1 METGTETTIGTSMET
16 NIETNIDSITD
27 IRQIGMN
34 QNASQMNF
42 TRYTKY
48 TEMVNHFFPFGI
60 GCLLYGILFTI
71 SLYKGF
77 HGITMPILAVV
88 TGIGII
94 GAVKKLGITI
104 KKQSIFYILGIVL
117 LGISS
122 CLTGDGSLIF
132 FNVCGIILLIFSWLL
147 SAFCDTSKWG
157 FPKYLK
163 ELINAVFVP
172 IGYLNGFF
180 KSLFHYF
187 SDKEEEEKSSKT
199 KYVWLGILLGIPF
212 VMVVTALLVSADAVF
227 GNMFKNVFEN
237 IRLPENPVWLFFL
250 LVCGIFGSF
259 AVLGY
264 FADEKIKE
272 ETKEERNW
280 EPLLAITFLSLST
293 VIYLVFSVVQIL
305 YLFIGGFQ
313 LPDGYTY
320 ATYAHE
326 GFYQLLAVCMI
337 NLIVLFV
344 CIGKFREN
352 LILEII
358 LTIFSAC
365 TYIMLSS
372 SVFRMILYI
381 QVYQMTY
388 LRLMTLWGLLVIG
401 IVLFGCVITIWKNSF
416 CLFQYA
422 MIVVTVLYISL
433 SLARPGYLI
442 AKYNLADKKAD
453 VDIHYLL
460 NLGTDAIPTYLE
472 SAQFE
477 KIYSE
482 NKEEYDAY
490 LKANG
495 EIYNDH
501 KIDQDGS
508 YIKRPWIYG
517 KMREHQETYT
527 EMGILDFN
535 FSYHKAGKKIQ
546 EKMGLIL

>member
-1 METGTETTIGTSMET
+1 METSTETNIGTGMET
-16 NIETNIDSITD
+16 NIENKHMEI
-27 IRQIGMN
+27 N
-34 QNASQMNF
+34 QTAIQMYYERN
-42 TRYTKY
+42 TKY

-77 HGITMPILAVV
+77 HGITMPILAIV
-88 TGIGII
+88 TGVGII

-122 CLTGDGSLIF
+122 CLTGDGYLIF

-180 KSLFHYF
+180 KSLFNYF

-227 GNMFKNVFEN
+227 GNMFKNVFEK
-237 IRLPENPVWLFFL
+237 IRLPENPIWLFFL
-250 LVCGIFGSF
+250 LVCGIIGSF
-259 AVLGY
+259 AILGY

-272 ETKEERNW
+272 ETKEGRNW

-326 GFYQLLAVCMI
+326 GFYQLLAVCLI

-344 CIGKFREN
+344 CIGKFRDN
-352 LILEII
+352 LILKII

-388 LRLMTLWGLLVIG
+388 LRLMSLWGLLVIG
-401 IVLFGCVITIWKNSF
+401 IVMLGCVITIWKNSF
-416 CLFQYA
+416 RLFQYA
-422 MIVVTVLYISL
+422 MIVVAVLYISL

-508 YIKRPWIYG
+508 YIKRPWVYE
-517 KMREHQETYT
+517 KMRKYQEINT

-535 FSYHKAGKKIQ
+535 FSYYKAGKKIQ

>member
-16 NIETNIDSITD
+16 NIDGITD
-27 IRQIGMN
+27 IRQIEMN
-34 QNASQMNF
+34 QNPLQMNF
-42 TRYTKY
+42 TRNTKY
-48 TEMVNHFFPFGI
+48 TEMINHFFPFGI
-60 GCLLYGILFTI
+60 GCLLYGLLFTI

-77 HGITMPILAVV
+77 HGITMPILAVL
-88 TGIGII
+88 TCIGII
-94 GAVKKLGITI
+94 GVVKKLGITI
-104 KKQSIFYILGIVL
+104 KKQSFFYILGIVL

-122 CLTGDGSLIF
+122 CLTGDGYLIF

-163 ELINAVFVP
+163 ELINAIFVP
-172 IGYLNGFF
+172 IGYLNGFM
-180 KSLFHYF
+180 KSLIYYF
-187 SDKEEEEKSSKT
+187 SGKEGTEKSSKT

-212 VMVVTALLVSADAVF
+212 VIVVTTLLVSADAVF
-227 GNMFKNVFEN
+227 GNIFKNIFEN

-259 AVLGY
+259 AVIGY
-264 FADEKIKE
+264 FADEKIRE
-272 ETKEERNW
+272 ETKGERNW

-326 GFYQLLAVCMI
+326 GFYQLLAVCLI

-344 CIGKFREN
+344 CIGKFRDN
-352 LILEII
+352 MILKII
-358 LTIFSAC
+358 LTIFSVC

-401 IVLFGCVITIWKNSF
+401 IVLLGCVITIWKNSF
-416 CLFQYA
+416 RLFQYA
-422 MIVVTVLYISL
+422 MIVVAILYISL
-433 SLARPGYLI
+433 SFARPGFLI
-442 AKYNLADKKAD
+442 AKYNLADNKAD

-477 KIYSE
+477 KEYLE
-482 NKEEYDAY
+482 AKEEYDAY

-508 YIKRPWIYG
+508 YIKRPWVYE
-517 KMREHQETYT
+517 KMRKYQEKNT

-535 FSYHKAGKKIQ
+535 FSYYKAGKKIH

>member
-1 METGTETTIGTSMET
+1 METSTETNIGTGMET
-16 NIETNIDSITD
+16 NTENKHMEI
-27 IRQIGMN
+27 N
-34 QNASQMNF
+34 QTAIQMYYERN
-42 TRYTKY
+42 TKY

-88 TGIGII
+88 TGVGII

-122 CLTGDGSLIF
+122 CLTGDGYLIF

-180 KSLFHYF
+180 KSLFNYF

-227 GNMFKNVFEN
+227 GNMFKNVFEK
-237 IRLPENPVWLFFL
+237 IRLPENPIWLFFL
-250 LVCGIFGSF
+250 LVCGIIGSF
-259 AVLGY
+259 AILGY

-272 ETKEERNW
+272 ETKEGRNW

-326 GFYQLLAVCMI
+326 GFYQLLAVCLI

-344 CIGKFREN
+344 CIGKFRDN
-352 LILEII
+352 LILKII

-401 IVLFGCVITIWKNSF
+401 IVLLGCVITIWKNSF

-477 KIYSE
+477 KNYLE

-508 YIKRPWIYG
+508 YIKRPWVYE
-517 KMREHQETYT
+517 KMRKYQEINT

-535 FSYHKAGKKIQ
+535 FSYYKAGKIIQ

>member
-1 METGTETTIGTSMET
+1 METSTETNIGTGMET
-16 NIETNIDSITD
+16 NTENKHMEI
-27 IRQIGMN
+27 N
-34 QNASQMNF
+34 QTAIQMYYERN
-42 TRYTKY
+42 TKY

-88 TGIGII
+88 TGVGII
-94 GAVKKLGITI
+94 GAVRKLGITI

-122 CLTGDGSLIF
+122 CLTGDGYLIF

-180 KSLFHYF
+180 KSLFNYF

-227 GNMFKNVFEN
+227 GNMFKNVFEK
-237 IRLPENPVWLFFL
+237 IRLPENPIWLFFL
-250 LVCGIFGSF
+250 LVCGIIGSF
-259 AVLGY
+259 AILGY

-272 ETKEERNW
+272 ETKEGRNW

-326 GFYQLLAVCMI
+326 GFYQLLAVCLI

-344 CIGKFREN
+344 CIGKFRDN
-352 LILEII
+352 LILKII

-401 IVLFGCVITIWKNSF
+401 IVLLGCVITIWKNSF

-477 KIYSE
+477 KNYLE

-508 YIKRPWIYG
+508 YIKRPWVYE
-517 KMREHQETYT
+517 KMRKYQEINT

-535 FSYHKAGKKIQ
+535 FSNYRAGKKIQ
-546 EKMGLIL
+546 EKIGLIL

>member
-1 METGTETTIGTSMET
+1 METSTETNIGTGMET
-16 NIETNIDSITD
+16 NIENKHMEI
-27 IRQIGMN
+27 N
-34 QNASQMNF
+34 QTAIQMYYERN
-42 TRYTKY
+42 TKY

-77 HGITMPILAVV
+77 HGITMPILAIV
-88 TGIGII
+88 TGVGII

-122 CLTGDGSLIF
+122 CLTGDGYLIF

-180 KSLFHYF
+180 KSLFNYF

-227 GNMFKNVFEN
+227 GNMFKNVFEK
-237 IRLPENPVWLFFL
+237 IRLPENPIWLFFL
-250 LVCGIFGSF
+250 LVCGIIGSF
-259 AVLGY
+259 AILGY

-272 ETKEERNW
+272 ETKEGRNW

-326 GFYQLLAVCMI
+326 GFYQLLAVCLI

-344 CIGKFREN
+344 CIGKFRDN
-352 LILEII
+352 LILKII

-401 IVLFGCVITIWKNSF
+401 IVLLGCVITIWKNSF

-477 KIYSE
+477 KNYLE

-508 YIKRPWIYG
+508 YIKRPWVYE
-517 KMREHQETYT
+517 KMRKYQEINT

-535 FSYHKAGKKIQ
+535 FSYYKAGKIIQ

>member
-1 METGTETTIGTSMET
+1 METSTETNIGTGMET
-16 NIETNIDSITD
+16 NIENKHMEI
-27 IRQIGMN
+27 N
-34 QNASQMNF
+34 QTAIQMYYERN
-42 TRYTKY
+42 TKY

-88 TGIGII
+88 TGVGII

-122 CLTGDGSLIF
+122 CLTGDGYLIF

-163 ELINAVFVP
+163 ELINAVFIP

-180 KSLFHYF
+180 KSLFNYF

-227 GNMFKNVFEN
+227 GNMFKNVFEK
-237 IRLPENPVWLFFL
+237 IRLPENPIWLFFL
-250 LVCGIFGSF
+250 LVCGIIGSF

-326 GFYQLLAVCMI
+326 GFYQLLAVCLI

-344 CIGKFREN
+344 CIGKFRDN
-352 LILEII
+352 LILKII
-358 LTIFSAC
+358 LTVFSAC

-401 IVLFGCVITIWKNSF
+401 IVLLGCVITIWKNSF

-477 KIYSE
+477 KNYLE

-508 YIKRPWIYG
+508 YIKRPWVYE
-517 KMREHQETYT
+517 KMRKYQEINT

-535 FSYHKAGKKIQ
+535 FSYYKAGKKIQ

>member
-1 METGTETTIGTSMET
+1 METSTETNIGTGMET
-16 NIETNIDSITD
+16 NIENKHMEI
-27 IRQIGMN
+27 N
-34 QNASQMNF
+34 QTAIQMYYERN
-42 TRYTKY
+42 TKY

-77 HGITMPILAVV
+77 HGITMPILAIV
-88 TGIGII
+88 TGVGII

-122 CLTGDGSLIF
+122 CLTGDGYLIF

-180 KSLFHYF
+180 KSLFNYF

-227 GNMFKNVFEN
+227 GNMFKNVFEK
-237 IRLPENPVWLFFL
+237 IRLPENPIWLFFL
-250 LVCGIFGSF
+250 LVCGIIGSF
-259 AVLGY
+259 AILGY

-272 ETKEERNW
+272 ETKEGRNW

-326 GFYQLLAVCMI
+326 GFYQLLAVCLI

-344 CIGKFREN
+344 CIGKFRDN
-352 LILEII
+352 LILKII

-401 IVLFGCVITIWKNSF
+401 IVMLGCVITIWKNSF
-416 CLFQYA
+416 RLFQYA
-422 MIVVTVLYISL
+422 MIVVAVLYISL

-508 YIKRPWIYG
+508 YIKRPWVYE
-517 KMREHQETYT
+517 KMRKYQEINT

-535 FSYHKAGKKIQ
+535 FSYYKAGKKIQ

>member
-1 METGTETTIGTSMET
+1 METSTETNIGTGMET
-16 NIETNIDSITD
+16 NTENKHMEI
-27 IRQIGMN
+27 N
-34 QNASQMNF
+34 QTAIQMYYERN
-42 TRYTKY
+42 TKY

-88 TGIGII
+88 TGVGII

-122 CLTGDGSLIF
+122 CLTGDGYLIF

-180 KSLFHYF
+180 KSLFNYF
-187 SDKEEEEKSSKT
+187 SDKEEEKSSKT

-227 GNMFKNVFEN
+227 GNMFKNVFEK
-237 IRLPENPVWLFFL
+237 IRLPENPIWLFFL
-250 LVCGIFGSF
+250 LVCGIIGSF

-272 ETKEERNW
+272 ETKEGRNW

-326 GFYQLLAVCMI
+326 GFYQLLAVCLI

-344 CIGKFREN
+344 CIGKFRDN
-352 LILEII
+352 LILKII
-358 LTIFSAC
+358 LTVFSAC

-401 IVLFGCVITIWKNSF
+401 IVLLGCVITIWKNSF

-490 LKANG
+490 LKTNG

-508 YIKRPWIYG
+508 YIKRPWVYE
-517 KMREHQETYT
+517 KMRKYQEINT

-535 FSYHKAGKKIQ
+535 FSYYKAGKKIQ

>member
-1 METGTETTIGTSMET
+1 M
-16 NIETNIDSITD
+16 
-27 IRQIGMN
+27 
-34 QNASQMNF
+34 
-42 TRYTKY
+42 
-48 TEMVNHFFPFGI
+48 
-60 GCLLYGILFTI
+60 
-71 SLYKGF
+71 
-77 HGITMPILAVV
+77 
-88 TGIGII
+88 
-94 GAVKKLGITI
+94 
-104 KKQSIFYILGIVL
+104 
-117 LGISS
+117 
-122 CLTGDGSLIF
+122 
-132 FNVCGIILLIFSWLL
+132 
-147 SAFCDTSKWG
+147 
-157 FPKYLK
+157 
-163 ELINAVFVP
+163 
-172 IGYLNGFF
+172 
-180 KSLFHYF
+180 
-187 SDKEEEEKSSKT
+187 
-199 KYVWLGILLGIPF
+199 
-212 VMVVTALLVSADAVF
+212 
-227 GNMFKNVFEN
+227 
-237 IRLPENPVWLFFL
+237 
-250 LVCGIFGSF
+250 
-259 AVLGY
+259 
-264 FADEKIKE
+264 
-272 ETKEERNW
+272 
-280 EPLLAITFLSLST
+280 AITFLSLST

-326 GFYQLLAVCMI
+326 GFYQLLAVCLI

-344 CIGKFREN
+344 CIGKFRDN
-352 LILEII
+352 LILKII

-401 IVLFGCVITIWKNSF
+401 IVLLGCVITIWKNSF

-477 KIYSE
+477 KNYLE

-508 YIKRPWIYG
+508 YIKRPWVYE
-517 KMREHQETYT
+517 KMRKYQEINT

-535 FSYHKAGKKIQ
+535 FSYYKAGKKIQ

>member
-1 METGTETTIGTSMET
+1 METSTETNIGMGMET
-16 NIETNIDSITD
+16 NTENKHMEI
-27 IRQIGMN
+27 N
-34 QNASQMNF
+34 QTAIQMYYERN
-42 TRYTKY
+42 TKY

-88 TGIGII
+88 TGVGII

-122 CLTGDGSLIF
+122 CLTGDGYLIF

-180 KSLFHYF
+180 KSLFNYF

-227 GNMFKNVFEN
+227 GNMFKNVFEK
-237 IRLPENPVWLFFL
+237 IRLPENPIWLFFL
-250 LVCGIFGSF
+250 LVCGIIGSF

-272 ETKEERNW
+272 ETKEGRNW

-326 GFYQLLAVCMI
+326 GFYQLLAVCLI

-344 CIGKFREN
+344 CIGKFRDN
-352 LILEII
+352 LILKII

-401 IVLFGCVITIWKNSF
+401 IVLLGCVITIWKNSF

-490 LKANG
+490 LKTNG

-508 YIKRPWIYG
+508 YIKRPWVYE
-517 KMREHQETYT
+517 KMRKYQEINT

-535 FSYHKAGKKIQ
+535 FSYYKAGKKIQ

>member
-1 METGTETTIGTSMET
+1 METSTET
-16 NIETNIDSITD
+16 N
-27 IRQIGMN
+27 
-34 QNASQMNF
+34 
-42 TRYTKY
+42 TKY

-88 TGIGII
+88 TGVGII

-122 CLTGDGSLIF
+122 CLTGDGYLIF

-180 KSLFHYF
+180 KSLFNYF
-187 SDKEEEEKSSKT
+187 SDKEEEKSSKT

-227 GNMFKNVFEN
+227 GNMFKNVFEK
-237 IRLPENPVWLFFL
+237 IRLPENPIWLFFL
-250 LVCGIFGSF
+250 LVFGIIGSF

-272 ETKEERNW
+272 ETKEGRNW

-326 GFYQLLAVCMI
+326 GFYQLLAVCLI

-344 CIGKFREN
+344 CIGKFRDN
-352 LILEII
+352 LILKII

-401 IVLFGCVITIWKNSF
+401 IVLLGCVITIWKNSF

-508 YIKRPWIYG
+508 YIKRPWVYE
-517 KMREHQETYT
+517 KMRKYQEINT

-535 FSYHKAGKKIQ
+535 FSYYKAGKKIQ

>member
-1 METGTETTIGTSMET
+1 METSTETNIGTGMET
-16 NIETNIDSITD
+16 NTENKHMEI
-27 IRQIGMN
+27 N
-34 QNASQMNF
+34 QTAIQMYYERN
-42 TRYTKY
+42 TKY

-77 HGITMPILAVV
+77 HGITMPILAIV
-88 TGIGII
+88 TGVGII

-122 CLTGDGSLIF
+122 CLTGDGYLIF

-180 KSLFHYF
+180 KSLFNYF

-227 GNMFKNVFEN
+227 GNMFKNVFEK
-237 IRLPENPVWLFFL
+237 IRLPENPIWLFFL
-250 LVCGIFGSF
+250 LVCGIIGSF
-259 AVLGY
+259 AILGY

-272 ETKEERNW
+272 ETKEGRNW

-326 GFYQLLAVCMI
+326 GFYQLLAVCLI

-344 CIGKFREN
+344 CIGKFRDN
-352 LILEII
+352 LILKII

-401 IVLFGCVITIWKNSF
+401 IVMLGCVITIWKNSF
-416 CLFQYA
+416 RLFQYA
-422 MIVVTVLYISL
+422 MIVVAVLYISL

-508 YIKRPWIYG
+508 YIKRPWVYE
-517 KMREHQETYT
+517 KMRKYQEKNT

-535 FSYHKAGKKIQ
+535 FSYYKAGKKIQ

>member
-1 METGTETTIGTSMET
+1 METSTETNIGTGMET
-16 NIETNIDSITD
+16 NTENKHMEI
-27 IRQIGMN
+27 N
-34 QNASQMNF
+34 QTAIQMYYERN
-42 TRYTKY
+42 TKY

-88 TGIGII
+88 TGVGII
-94 GAVKKLGITI
+94 GAVRKLGITI

-122 CLTGDGSLIF
+122 CLTGDGYLIF

-180 KSLFHYF
+180 KSLFNYF

-227 GNMFKNVFEN
+227 GNMFKNVFEK
-237 IRLPENPVWLFFL
+237 IRLPENPIWLFFL
-250 LVCGIFGSF
+250 LVCGIIGSF

-272 ETKEERNW
+272 ETKEGRNW

-326 GFYQLLAVCMI
+326 GFYQLLAVCLI

-422 MIVVTVLYISL
+422 MIVVAVLYISL

-442 AKYNLADKKAD
+442 AKYNLADNKAD

-477 KIYSE
+477 KNYLE

-508 YIKRPWIYG
+508 YIKRPWVYE
-517 KMREHQETYT
+517 KMRKYQEINT

-535 FSYHKAGKKIQ
+535 FSYYKAGKIIQ

>member
-1 METGTETTIGTSMET
+1 MET
-16 NIETNIDSITD
+16 NTETNIGTD
-27 IRQIGMN
+27 METNTENKQMEIN
-34 QNASQMNF
+34 QTAIQMYFERN
-42 TRYTKY
+42 TKY

-77 HGITMPILAVV
+77 HGITMPILAAV
-88 TGIGII
+88 TGVGII
-94 GAVKKLGITI
+94 GAIKKLGITI

-122 CLTGDGSLIF
+122 CLTGDGYLIF

-147 SAFCDTSKWG
+147 STFCDTSKWG

-180 KSLFHYF
+180 KSLFNYF
-187 SDKEEEEKSSKT
+187 SDKEEEKSSKT

-227 GNMFKNVFEN
+227 GNMFKNVFEK
-237 IRLPENPVWLFFL
+237 IRLPENPIWLFFL
-250 LVCGIFGSF
+250 LICGIIGSF

-326 GFYQLLAVCMI
+326 GFYQLLAVCLI

-344 CIGKFREN
+344 CIGKFRDN
-352 LILEII
+352 LILKII

-401 IVLFGCVITIWKNSF
+401 IVLLGCVITIWKNSF

-460 NLGTDAIPTYLE
+460 NLGTDAIPAYLE

-477 KIYSE
+477 KNYLE

-495 EIYNDH
+495 KIYNDH
-501 KIDQDGS
+501 KIDQDGT
-508 YIKRPWIYG
+508 YLTRPWIYE
-517 KMREHQETYT
+517 KMRKYQEINT

-535 FSYHKAGKKIQ
+535 FSYYKAGKKIQ

>member
-1 METGTETTIGTSMET
+1 METSTETNIGTGMET
-16 NIETNIDSITD
+16 NTENKHMEI
-27 IRQIGMN
+27 N
-34 QNASQMNF
+34 QTAIQMYYERN
-42 TRYTKY
+42 TKY

-88 TGIGII
+88 TGVGII

-122 CLTGDGSLIF
+122 CLTGDGYLIF

-180 KSLFHYF
+180 KSLFNYF
-187 SDKEEEEKSSKT
+187 SDKEEEKSSKT

-227 GNMFKNVFEN
+227 GNMFKNVFEK
-237 IRLPENPVWLFFL
+237 IRLPENPIWLFFL
-250 LVCGIFGSF
+250 LVCGIIGSF
-259 AVLGY
+259 AILGY

-326 GFYQLLAVCMI
+326 GFYQLLAVCLI

-344 CIGKFREN
+344 CIGKFRDN
-352 LILEII
+352 LILKII

-401 IVLFGCVITIWKNSF
+401 IILLGCVITIWKNSF

-477 KIYSE
+477 KEYLE
-482 NKEEYDAY
+482 AKEEYDAY

-508 YIKRPWIYG
+508 YIKRPWVYE
-517 KMREHQETYT
+517 KMRKYQEKNT

-535 FSYHKAGKKIQ
+535 FSNYRAGKKIQ
-546 EKMGLIL
+546 EKIGLIL

>member
-1 METGTETTIGTSMET
+1 METGTETTIGTSIET

-34 QNASQMNF
+34 QNVSQMNF

-122 CLTGDGSLIF
+122 CLTGDGYLIF

-147 SAFCDTSKWG
+147 SAFCDTSQWG

-172 IGYLNGFF
+172 ISYLNGFF
-180 KSLFHYF
+180 KSVFHYF
-187 SDKEEEEKSSKT
+187 SDKEEAEKSSKT

-326 GFYQLLAVCMI
+326 GFYQLLAVCLI

-477 KIYSE
+477 KEYLE
-482 NKEEYDAY
+482 AKEEYDAY

-501 KIDQDGS
+501 KIDQDGT
-508 YIKRPWIYG
+508 YLTRPWIYE
-517 KMREHQETYT
+517 KMRKYQEINT

-535 FSYHKAGKKIQ
+535 FSNYHAGKKIQ
-546 EKMGLIL
+546 EKIGLIL

>member
-1 METGTETTIGTSMET
+1 METSTETTIGTGMET
-16 NIETNIDSITD
+16 NIENITD
-27 IRQIGMN
+27 IRQMEMN
-34 QNASQMNF
+34 QNALQMNF
-42 TRYTKY
+42 TRNTKY

-88 TGIGII
+88 TGVGII

-122 CLTGDGSLIF
+122 CLTGDGYLIF

-180 KSLFHYF
+180 KSLFNYF
-187 SDKEEEEKSSKT
+187 SDKEEEKSSKT

-227 GNMFKNVFEN
+227 GNMFKNVFEK
-237 IRLPENPVWLFFL
+237 IRLPENPIWLFFL
-250 LVCGIFGSF
+250 LVCGIIGSF

-272 ETKEERNW
+272 ETKEGRNW

-326 GFYQLLAVCMI
+326 GFYQLLAVCLI

-344 CIGKFREN
+344 CIGKFRDN
-352 LILEII
+352 LILKMI

-401 IVLFGCVITIWKNSF
+401 IVLLGCVITIWKNSF

-477 KIYSE
+477 KNYLE

-501 KIDQDGS
+501 KIDRDGS
-508 YIKRPWIYG
+508 YIKRPWVYE
-517 KMREHQETYT
+517 KMRKYQEINT

-535 FSYHKAGKKIQ
+535 FSYYKAGKKIQ

>member
-1 METGTETTIGTSMET
+1 METSTETNIGTGMET
-16 NIETNIDSITD
+16 NIENKHMEI
-27 IRQIGMN
+27 N
-34 QNASQMNF
+34 QTAIQMYYERN
-42 TRYTKY
+42 TKY

-77 HGITMPILAVV
+77 HGITMPILAIV
-88 TGIGII
+88 TGVGII

-122 CLTGDGSLIF
+122 CLTGDGYLIF

-180 KSLFHYF
+180 KSLFNYF

-227 GNMFKNVFEN
+227 GNMFKNVFEK
-237 IRLPENPVWLFFL
+237 IRLPENPIWLFFL
-250 LVCGIFGSF
+250 LVCGIIGSF
-259 AVLGY
+259 AILGY

-272 ETKEERNW
+272 ETKEGRNW

-326 GFYQLLAVCMI
+326 GFYQLLAVCLI

-344 CIGKFREN
+344 CIGKFRDN
-352 LILEII
+352 LILKII

-401 IVLFGCVITIWKNSF
+401 IVLLGCVITIWKNSF

-477 KIYSE
+477 KNYLE

-508 YIKRPWIYG
+508 YIKRPWVYE
-517 KMREHQETYT
+517 KMRKYQEINT

-535 FSYHKAGKKIQ
+535 FSYYKAGKKIQ